1 MVKNCAVN
9 ILTFIAALAAV
20 ILLFIPPVQF
30 PLLSLVVL
38 FPMLN
43 IVIAVSEYGTEPL
56 RAVLLG
62 VLTVMLGFALFL
74 TAKRW
79 EGLYFVQLTLVLY
92 PALGIA
98 AELFCIFK
106 PESMYRGSLWFADEF
121 WKCWIEIGVSF
132 GSLLLAGWFFAL
144 FAPLSVLGL
153 MLPVVRNIFLAKK
166 LRSDAGVAIS
176 LGKEA

>member
-43 IVIAVSEYGTEPL
+43 IVIAVSEYGTMPL

-62 VLTVMLGFALFL
+62 VLTVMLGFAL
-74 TAKRW
+74 
-79 EGLYFVQLTLVLY
+79 
-92 PALGIA
+92 
-98 AELFCIFK
+98 ELFCIFK
-106 PESMYRGSLWFADEF
+106 PESMYRGSLGFADEF

-132 GSLLLAGWFFAL
+132 GGLLLAGWFFAL
-144 FAPLSVLGL
+144 FAPLSALGL

-166 LRSDAGVAIS
+166 LRSDAEAAIS